1 MTVDFSTAGSI
12 RPGYMIEPIDPPDLG
27 AVGGD
32 GGGYV
37 SASVGFSLYDVT
49 NASEIESASTLSL
62 GAGQVFTGTLT
73 TPLPIELGTT
83 IQFTES
89 GFIFGEGGFAPAYA
103 NYTFD
108 AGSDKPFQFF
118 EQDGTTPVDLIAAP
132 EPSGLPLMFLGL
144 MGMAGW
150 KIARRKGGSAA
161 NLISEKR

>member
-1 MTVDFSTAGSI
+1 
-12 RPGYMIEPIDPPDLG
+12 MINENALPTLG
-27 AVGGD
+27 AVGG
-32 GGGYV
+32 GGGDV
-37 SASVGFSLYDVT
+37 SDSVGFSFYDLT
-49 NASEIESASTLSL
+49 TASEIENESAMYGGGGEVL
-62 GAGQVFTGTLT
+62 TGNWNDRV
-73 TPLPIELGTT
+73 PIELGTT